1 MRMNLRALVIEH
13 DPVLLQGREGRWRWP
28 WVIAG
33 MIATVV
39 IQILLFGIAIAIVIA
54 IVVAATD
61 SMPARLLSEDM
72 AELGL
77 DPHEP
82 YTFVLWLVVF
92 PPMLV
97 APPLTLRLV
106 HGVSWRRAFSF
117 GGGFNWR
124 QFLRAALAYF
134 LVTAAYAGWSI
145 YWEPQYFQFQR
156 PGLDYVPWFVL
167 ALALIFV
174 QSLGEEVLCKGY
186 LLRVW
191 GAVLPFRLPV
201 VAAIIVLF
209 VAAHIPNSDMR
220 TDMGPKLTLMAFGE
234 VLSFTLLFRTRNL
247 AASAGLHWMNN
258 VYALLLVGAPDS
270 ATEMTLS
277 LYIKPDV
284 TTAEYLLEIP
294 LRLVPIF
301 ALLAWPRS
309 PFYLSKPVP

>member
-1 MRMNLRALVIEH
+1 MNLRALVIEH

-33 MIATVV
+33 MVATTV
-39 IQILLFGIAIAIVIA
+39 IPILLFAIVIAIVIA
-54 IVVAATD
+54 IAVAATD

-72 AELGL
+72 AEPGL
-77 DPHEP
+77 DPREP

-97 APPLTLRLV
+97 APLLTLRLV
-106 HGVSWRRAFSF
+106 HGVSWRHAFSF
-117 GGGFNWR
+117 GGGFDWR
-124 QFLRAALAYF
+124 QFLRAA
-134 LVTAAYAGWSI
+134 TAFFVVSGAYAGWSI

-167 ALALIFV
+167 AFALIFV

-209 VAAHIPNSDMR
+209 VAAHIPNADMR

-258 VYALLLVGAPDS
+258 VYALLLVGTPDS

-277 LYIKPDV
+277 LYINPDV
-284 TTAEYLLEIP
+284 TIAEHLLEIP
-294 LRLVPIF
+294 LRLIPIF
-301 ALLAWPRS
+301 ALLVWPRS
-309 PFYLSKPVP
+309 PFYLSKPTP

>member
-1 MRMNLRALVIEH
+1 MNLRALVIEH

-33 MIATVV
+33 MVATVV
-39 IQILLFGIAIAIVIA
+39 ITVLLCLIAIA
-54 IVVAATD
+54 VADTQNMA
-61 SMPARLLSEDM
+61 SWLLSQDEL
-72 AELGL
+72 ELGL
-77 DPHEP
+77 DRHEP
-82 YTFVLWLVVF
+82 YTFVLWLVGF
-92 PPMLV
+92 PPMLA
-97 APPLTLRLV
+97 APLLTLRLV

-117 GGGFNWR
+117 GGGFDWR
-124 QFLRAALAYF
+124 QFLRAGMAYF
-134 LVTAAYAGWSI
+134 LVTGAYAGWSI

-174 QSLGEEVLCKGY
+174 QSLSEEVICKGY

-201 VAAIIVLF
+201 VAAIVVLF
-209 VAAHIPNSDMR
+209 VAAHVSNADMR
-220 TDMGPKLTLMAFGE
+220 TDMGSKLTRIAFGE

-258 VYALLLVGAPDS
+258 VYALLLMGTPDT
-270 ATEMTLS
+270 ATEMALS
-277 LYIKPDV
+277 VYINPDV
-284 TTAEYLLEIP
+284 TTAERLLAIP
-294 LRLVPIF
+294 LQLIPIF
-301 ALLAWPRS
+301 ALLVWPRS

>member
-33 MIATVV
+33 MVATVV
-39 IQILLFGIAIAIVIA
+39 ITVLLCLIAIA
-54 IVVAATD
+54 VADTQNMA
-61 SMPARLLSEDM
+61 SWLLSQDEL
-72 AELGL
+72 ELGL
-77 DPHEP
+77 DPHQP
-82 YTFVLWLVVF
+82 FTFVLWLVGF

-97 APPLTLRLV
+97 APLLTLRLV
-106 HGVSWRRAFSF
+106 HGVSWRRAFSY
-117 GGGFNWR
+117 GGGFDWR
-124 QFLRAALAYF
+124 QFLRAAMAYF
-134 LVTAAYAGWSI
+134 LVTGAYAGWSI

-156 PGLDYVPWFVL
+156 PGLDYVPWFML

-174 QSLGEEVLCKGY
+174 QSLGEEVICKGY

-201 VAAIIVLF
+201 VAAIVVLF
-209 VAAHIPNSDMR
+209 VAAHVSNADMR
-220 TDMGPKLTLMAFGE
+220 TDMGSKLTRIAFGE

-258 VYALLLVGAPDS
+258 VYALLLMGTPDT
-270 ATEMTLS
+270 ATEMALS
-277 LYIKPDV
+277 VYINPDV
-284 TTAEYLLEIP
+284 TTAERLLAIP
-294 LRLVPIF
+294 LQLIPIF
-301 ALLAWPRS
+301 ALLVWRRS